1 MGKRLLVG
9 LFVVFIASI
18 PGTRSVEAEAVN
30 TNFVSLSPYSAV
42 LMVASEALG
51 QTLYRQEFRFFGT
64 ALFFRPVADGGGDGG
79 SDGGSGTGTGGD
91 GSDGGSDSGGSGSD
105 ASDSSGSA
113 SDSTGPSDNSDPDS
127 DPAPTTDPTDPTAV
141 NNTMDFATQQAHDA
155 VANPFGS
162 VSDRAPLDNTIAN
175 SAGAK
180 SVPGSASEPGS
191 QRSPGN
197 PGQEPNAVPPAAPP
211 AQRRA
216 EIHAVI
222 VSGLADPS
230 QVLTG
235 NVHLTGGIV
244 ALGSPDPTAPQTPG
258 RWDPNVKITPDPEL
272 LNGHKIPPLV
282 PNVIDVRIMHH
293 EVSATIESAGS
304 ISGQPV
310 PAPNNAGS
318 SGP

>member
-1 MGKRLLVG
+1 
-9 LFVVFIASI
+9 
-18 PGTRSVEAEAVN
+18 
-30 TNFVSLSPYSAV
+30 
-42 LMVASEALG
+42 
-51 QTLYRQEFRFFGT
+51 
-64 ALFFRPVADGGGDGG
+64 
-79 SDGGSGTGTGGD
+79 
-91 GSDGGSDSGGSGSD
+91 
-105 ASDSSGSA
+105 
-113 SDSTGPSDNSDPDS
+113 
-127 DPAPTTDPTDPTAV
+127 
-141 NNTMDFATQQAHDA
+141 MDFATQQAHDA
-155 VANPFGS
+155 VANPFGG

-180 SVPGSASEPGS
+180 SVPGSASESGSPG
-191 QRSPGN
+191 SPGN

-222 VSGLADPS
+222 VSGLA
-230 QVLTG
+230 
-235 NVHLTGGIV
+235 
-244 ALGSPDPTAPQTPG
+244 DPTAPQTPG

-293 EVSATIESAGS
+293 EISATIESVGS